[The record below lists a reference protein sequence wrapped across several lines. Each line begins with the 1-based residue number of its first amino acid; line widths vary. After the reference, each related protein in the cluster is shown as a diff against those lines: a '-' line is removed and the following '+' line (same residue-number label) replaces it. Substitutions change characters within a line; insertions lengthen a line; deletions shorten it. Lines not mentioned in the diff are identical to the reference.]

1 MDQGLPFRLGIVIA
15 LKSRSTARCWPE
27 VENRL
32 RATVAS
38 LRHQSSADWEA
49 VIVGNESPDLGAR
62 PLPNLS
68 FLSIDQPPPTPGADG
83 RISLPAQRHDLRSK
97 RAVGMRALAER
108 GRVSHWFQLDADD
121 LVHENFVATVSRMS
135 PFDIAL
141 VRNGYAYYPSLHRS
155 RCLDRIDRFCGST
168 VLTSDRFWIDPS
180 APDGRRYGN
189 IAHTRVDDYAVLRGV
204 PVHDYPGRGVAY
216 VLGHGDNLY
225 RTIGRRVRV
234 WFGGQFLA
242 RRCDADF
249 SRSFG
254 FDDVAR
260 VSRLRGGLGGV
271 AQMRARGIRRES
283 KQADDSC

>member
-1 MDQGLPFRLGIVIA
+1 MKA
-15 LKSRSTARCWPE
+15 LKNPVALATLLVLQACSSQPPQSGAADPASPPATLDKPDTIQPQTFM
-27 VENRL
+27 L
-32 RATVAS
+32 RGK
-38 LRHQSSADWEA
+38 
-49 VIVGNESPDLGAR
+49 VIVGHESPDLGAR

-83 RISLPAQRHDLRSK
+83 RISLPAQRHDMRSK

-121 LVHENFVATVSRMS
+121 LVNENFVATVSRMS

-189 IAHTRVDDYAVLRGV
+189 IAHTRVDDYAVPRGV

-225 RTIGRRVRV
+225 RTIGRRGRG

-254 FDDVAR
+254 FDDVA
-260 VSRLRGGLGGV
+260 
-271 AQMRARGIRRES
+271 
-283 KQADDSC
+283 